1 MKEHLGKT
9 NLVKHVA
16 KPVAIKIINNTMNNI
31 NSSNATLSTIN
42 LIHVNDSNLENLAPN
57 VAPVSY
63 DSNRSNEILVETHKI
78 QTSINLSISF
88 LKTLHCAHWAMLNLM
103 FEYFVF

>member
-1 MKEHLGKT
+1 MKEPLDKM

-42 LIHVNDSNLENLAPN
+42 IIHVNDSNFETLAHN
-57 VAPVSY
+57 RAPTYY
-63 DSNRSNEILVETHKI
+63 DSNSSNEILVETHKI
-78 QTSINLSISF
+78 QRLLNLLISF
-88 LKTLHCAHWAMLNLM
+88 LKTLHCAYWAMLNLM